1 MDIKIQQAMVSR
13 VESQPTTKNQKEF
26 ITDPATLRNPKEKKV
41 TLESWNLEYL
51 IIIFMLVYNNTYQS

>member
-41 TLESWNLEYL
+41 TLES
-51 IIIFMLVYNNTYQS
+51 